1 MPCALMVNGRQ
12 QFWLSH
18 LKVFY
23 EQLYRGILINLW
35 TTMASGFLEVINHLD
50 IETMEKPA
58 EQEYL
63 ITILNHFLKDSDE
76 KISQKVLPT
85 ICTLVSKFPE
95 AKKTELL
102 GTLIK
107 TKIEDIKQMKNV
119 RDGLI
124 TMLE

>member
-1 MPCALMVNGRQ
+1 
-12 QFWLSH
+12 
-18 LKVFY
+18 
-23 EQLYRGILINLW
+23 
-35 TTMASGFLEVINHLD
+35 MASGFLEVINHLD
-50 IETMEKPA
+50 IETMEQPA

-76 KISQKVLPT
+76 KICQKVLPT

-102 GTLIK
+102 STLIK

>member
-1 MPCALMVNGRQ
+1 
-12 QFWLSH
+12 
-18 LKVFY
+18 
-23 EQLYRGILINLW
+23 
-35 TTMASGFLEVINHLD
+35 MASGFLEVINHLD
-50 IETMEKPA
+50 IETIEKLA